1 MATIDILMLIP
12 LAWGGYNGYRKGII
26 VEIVGVVAFIL
37 AMIVGLKFIRFGS
50 DLLAPYLST
59 EITRRIVPYLG
70 FSIIFFPTIFLV
82 NRLGYSLK
90 NTIKY
95 TLFGTFDSFLGAVV
109 GVFTWVFG
117 ISVLFWLLSTVN
129 IQIPPKHAQGSL
141 FMPIVSPIAPQIIS
155 VISDWI
161 PVGGNMI
168 REWKNSN

>member
-26 VEIVGVVAFIL
+26 VEIVGVIAFIL

-95 TLFGTFDSFLGAVV
+95 TLFGTLDSFLGAFV

-129 IQIPPKHAQGSL
+129 IQIPPKHTQGSL

-168 REWKNSN
+168 REWKEKK